1 MGPWTEQDIGD
12 TGATGTLEVTNDVFT
27 ISGSGADIW
36 GSADAFH
43 YVYKSWSGDCALVIR
58 VVHVDET
65 DSYARAGIM
74 FRASL
79 DADSPHA
86 FVFHRA
92 GGRTAF
98 EAGLESGDNALIE
111 GSWVN
116 EPYWVKLVR
125 LQDTFI
131 AYDSPDGTN
140 WNVIGSTNISMPATI
155 LVGMAVTSHNYGT
168 LCTSILNNLQMFPVQ
183 RFTSN
188 VKALR
193 AFDHITVSWTDNST
207 NEQGFMIE
215 HSWDGV
221 NFFTNWLSTVG
232 SNTTSYIDTDVR
244 DVAFRVRATGLVTSD
259 YSDVAL
265 PEPNVLDSVPAIW
278 HGADIGNPVLPGSGN
293 FQAGTMRMRRSGRR
307 YRRHSRPISFRL
319 STAHR

>member
-1 MGPWTEQDIGD
+1 MKISNATIGSLWVSILLAFGPYPCLCAQMNGPMGPWTEQDIGD
-12 TGATGTLEVTNDVFT
+12 TGATGTSEVTNDVFT
-27 ISGSGADIW
+27 MSGSGADIW

-98 EAGLESGDNALIE
+98 QARLESGDNAWIE

-125 LQDTFI
+125 LQT
-131 AYDSPDGTN
+131 P
-140 WNVIGSTNISMPATI
+140 
-155 LVGMAVTSHNYGT
+155 H
-168 LCTSILNNLQMFPVQ
+168 
-183 RFTSN
+183 
-188 VKALR
+188 
-193 AFDHITVSWTDNST
+193 
-207 NEQGFMIE
+207 
-215 HSWDGV
+215 
-221 NFFTNWLSTVG
+221 
-232 SNTTSYIDTDVR
+232 
-244 DVAFRVRATGLVTSD
+244 
-259 YSDVAL
+259 
-265 PEPNVLDSVPAIW
+265 
-278 HGADIGNPVLPGSGN
+278 
-293 FQAGTMRMRRSGRR
+293 
-307 YRRHSRPISFRL
+307 RL
-319 STAHR
+319 